1 MGGRL
6 FTKYVVLIAGLV
18 SVALAVSGS
27 LGFYL
32 FSRENRLQLI
42 ALQQEKALG
51 AAARIELYIKDIEH
65 QMGWPALPPAQ
76 SGNQTLEQRKLEYLK
91 LLRQVPAITEL
102 TWLDGRGKERLRIS
116 RLVMDRVDAN
126 ADHADKPYYREV
138 GPAKPYYSSVYFR
151 KETEPYITIARP
163 AGGASGGVI
172 VAEVNLK
179 FVWDVITRIKVG
191 RSGLAFVV
199 DSDGTLIAHPDI
211 SLVLQKT
218 SLSRL
223 PHVEAASQP
232 QLAGTGEAH
241 FVRNLQG
248 QEVLVAHAPVAG
260 LRWNVFVELPR
271 SEAFEPL
278 VAFVYR
284 GVLVLLGGV
293 AVSVAA
299 SIVLARRMVKP
310 IRALQA
316 GAQGIGAGQLDQ
328 RIEVR
333 TGDEIEALASQFN
346 TMAEQLRES
355 YATLEQ
361 KVAQRTQ
368 ALSEKNVELNSA
380 LESLARTQA
389 QLMEMVE
396 QLTEQRRLAESANL
410 AKSRFLA
417 AASHDLRQPMHALN
431 LYLGAL
437 ANLDLPASG
446 SRLVA
451 NLRQC
456 AQSLDDLF
464 DGLLDISRLDANAV
478 EPDVGV
484 FPLAPFLNRL
494 RIQFA
499 QQALAKGLELRVV
512 ASSAFVRSDVALLE
526 RIVRNLVS
534 NAVRYTVRGK
544 ILVGC
549 RRVQGKLRIAVYDT
563 GPGIAPEQQEL
574 VFEEFYQVDNPE
586 HDRAKGLGLGLS
598 IVQRL
603 AKLLVAPV
611 VLVSQVH
618 RGSMFAIDLPLVEE
632 VQKRIDIPVS
642 RPAVSLQDA
651 RIVVVDDEAAV
662 LEASKAL
669 LEQWGCQVVVAAS
682 GPQAVQCLGGSSR
695 PPDVLICD
703 YRLGG
708 DENGLDV
715 VERLRD
721 EFNRHI
727 PALIVT
733 GDVVPESLRK
743 LPAGD
748 LRVLHKPVP
757 DRVLREAI
765 EALIAAPH
773 SAAAPEPAEA
783 RPSRCAAN
791 TA

>member
-1 MGGRL
+1 VIGGRL

-18 SVALAVSGS
+18 TLALAVSGS

-65 QMGWPALPPAQ
+65 QMGWTALSPTQ
-76 SGNQTLEQRKLEYLK
+76 SGGQALEQRKLEYLK
-91 LLRQVPAITEL
+91 LLRQAPAITEV
-102 TWLDGRGKERLRIS
+102 TWLDGSGKERLRIS
-116 RLVMDRVDAN
+116 RIVMDRVDAH
-126 ADHADKPYYREV
+126 ADHADRPYYREV
-138 GPAKPYYSSVYFR
+138 GPGKHYYSDVYFR
-151 KETEPYITIARP
+151 KETEPYVTIARP

-179 FVWDVITRIKVG
+179 FVWDVITQIKVG
-191 RSGLAFVV
+191 RLGLAFVV
-199 DSDGTLIAHPDI
+199 DSNGTLIAHPDI
-211 SLVLQKT
+211 NLVLQKT
-218 SLSRL
+218 SLNRL
-223 PHVEAASQP
+223 SHVVAASQS
-232 QLAGTGEAH
+232 QRMAEAGEAH
-241 FVRNLQG
+241 FVRNLEG
-248 QEVLVAHAPVAG
+248 QEVLSAHAPVTG

-278 VAFVYR
+278 VAFIYR
-284 GVLVLLGGV
+284 GVLVLLAGV

-299 SIVLARRMVKP
+299 SIVLARRMVRP

-328 RIEVR
+328 RIDVR
-333 TGDEIEALASQFN
+333 TGDEIEALANQFN
-346 TMAEQLRES
+346 TMAEQLGES

-368 ALSEKNVELNSA
+368 A
-380 LESLARTQA
+380 
-389 QLMEMVE
+389 
-396 QLTEQRRLAESANL
+396 AESANL

-446 SRLVA
+446 SRYVA

-456 AQSLDDLF
+456 AQSLDDLL
-464 DGLLDISRLDANAV
+464 DGLLDISKLDANAV
-478 EPDVGV
+478 EPDVEV
-484 FPLAPFLNRL
+484 FPLAPVFNRL

-499 QQALAKGLELRVV
+499 PQALAKGLELRVM
-512 ASSAFVRSDVALLE
+512 ASTAFARSDVALLE
-526 RIVRNLVS
+526 RILRNLVS
-534 NAVRYTVRGK
+534 NAVRYTVCGK

-549 RRVQGKLRIAVYDT
+549 HRMRGKLRIAVYDT
-563 GPGIAPEQQEL
+563 GPGIALEHQQL
-574 VFEEFYQVDNPE
+574 VFEEFYQIGNPE
-586 HDRAKGLGLGLS
+586 RDRAKGLGLGLS

-603 AKLLVAPV
+603 AKLLGAPIL
-611 VLVSQVH
+611 LVSQLH
-618 RGSMFAIDLPLVEE
+618 RGSMFAIDLPLAEE
-632 VQKRIDIPVS
+632 AEERIDALVS

-682 GPQAVQCLGGSSR
+682 GFQAVQCLAGSSR

-703 YRLGG
+703 YRLREG
-708 DENGLDV
+708 ESGLDV

-733 GDVVPESLRK
+733 GDVVPESLQK

-748 LRVLHKPVP
+748 LKVLHKPVP
-757 DRVLREAI
+757 ERVLREAI
-765 EALIAAPH
+765 EAMLAAGH
-773 SAAAPEPAEA
+773 SAASPEPAEVS
-783 RPSRCAAN
+783 PSR
-791 TA
+791 

>member
-1 MGGRL
+1 MIGGRL

-18 SVALAVSGS
+18 TLALAVSGS

-32 FSRENRLQLI
+32 FSRESRLQLI

-65 QMGWPALPPAQ
+65 QMGWTALSPTQ
-76 SGNQTLEQRKLEYLK
+76 SGKQALEQRKLEYLK
-91 LLRQVPAITEL
+91 LLRQAPAITEV
-102 TWLDGRGKERLRIS
+102 TWLDGSGKERLRIS
-116 RLVMDRVDAN
+116 RIVMDRVDAN
-126 ADHADKPYYREV
+126 ADHADRPYYRQV
-138 GPAKPYYSSVYFR
+138 GPGKPYYSGVYFR
-151 KETEPYITIARP
+151 KETEPYVTIARP

-179 FVWDVITRIKVG
+179 FVWDVITQIKVG
-191 RSGLAFVV
+191 RSGLAFVA
-199 DSDGTLIAHPDI
+199 DSNGTLIAHPDI
-211 SLVLQKT
+211 NLVLQKT
-218 SLSRL
+218 SLNRL
-223 PHVEAASQP
+223 SHVVAASQS
-232 QLAGTGEAH
+232 QRMAEAGEAH
-241 FVRNLQG
+241 FVRNLEG
-248 QEVLVAHAPVAG
+248 QEVLSAHAPVAG

-278 VAFVYR
+278 VAFIYR
-284 GVLVLLGGV
+284 GVLVLLAGV

-299 SIVLARRMVKP
+299 SIVLARRMVRP

-328 RIEVR
+328 RIDVR
-333 TGDEIEALASQFN
+333 TGDEIEALANQFN
-346 TMAEQLRES
+346 TMAQQLGES

-361 KVAQRTQ
+361 KVEQRTQ
-368 ALSEKNVELNSA
+368 A
-380 LESLARTQA
+380 
-389 QLMEMVE
+389 
-396 QLTEQRRLAESANL
+396 AESANL

-446 SRLVA
+446 SRYVT

-456 AQSLDDLF
+456 AQSLDDLL
-464 DGLLDISRLDANAV
+464 DGLLDISKLDANAI
-478 EPDVGV
+478 EPNVDV
-484 FPLAPFLNRL
+484 FPLAPVFNRL

-499 QQALAKGLELRVV
+499 PQALAKGLELRVM
-512 ASSAFVRSDVALLE
+512 ASTAFVRSDVALLE
-526 RIVRNLVS
+526 RILRNLVS
-534 NAVRYTVRGK
+534 NAVRYTVCGK

-549 RRVQGKLRIAVYDT
+549 HRIQGKLRIAVYDT
-563 GPGIAPEQQEL
+563 GPGIALEHQQL
-574 VFEEFYQVDNPE
+574 VFEEFYQIGNPE
-586 HDRAKGLGLGLS
+586 RDRAKGLGLGLS

-603 AKLLVAPV
+603 AKLLGAPIL
-611 VLVSQVH
+611 LVSQLH
-618 RGSMFAIDLPLVEE
+618 RGSMFAIDLPLAEE
-632 VQKRIDIPVS
+632 AEERIDALVS
-642 RPAVSLQDA
+642 RPAVSLQGA

-682 GPQAVQCLGGSSR
+682 GFQAVQCLAGSSR

-703 YRLGG
+703 YRLREG
-708 DENGLDV
+708 ENGLDV

-733 GDVVPESLRK
+733 GDVVPESLQK

-748 LRVLHKPVP
+748 LKVLHKPVP
-757 DRVLREAI
+757 ERLLREAI
-765 EALIAAPH
+765 EGMLAAGH
-773 SAAAPEPAEA
+773 SAASPEPAEA
-783 RPSRCAAN
+783 SPSR
-791 TA
+791 